1 MFHLGTNPDV
11 QEKLFNE
18 AKKILPNYDS
28 DVIDATILNNE
39 ATYTRAVLKE
49 SLRLNPIA
57 IGVGRILNNDMVLS
71 NYLIPKG
78 VSTDRSDFEF
88 FIIIFFLLIDNCYH
102 SNTSCKFT

>member
-1 MFHLGTNPDV
+1 MYHLGTNPDV

-18 AKKILPNYDS
+18 ARKILPDYDH
-28 DVIDATILNNE
+28 DVIDATVLNNE

-57 IGVGRILNNDMVLS
+57 IGVGRILNKDTVLS

-78 VSTDRSDFEF
+78 VSVD
-88 FIIIFFLLIDNCYH
+88 LCLIDYIVHNH
-102 SNTSCKFT
+102 FFSST